1 MFKRIQSNKHK
12 LTFARPS
19 VFFFP
24 AAYLSVCPSISV
36 CLCISLP
43 KDVYL
48 PIFLSLIFFSISIS
62 VWSLF
67 VCLSVC
73 LCVRL
78 SVCLSVYLSVCLSVC
93 LSVSLSLPRA
103 TLLFIPIILIISRN
117 NAWLD
122 KRTLA
127 IALNSVNSYLSGSCA
142 PVRSLDKATPG
153 QMDCWVKSMWQLK
166 PNGSSN
172 N

>member
-1 MFKRIQSNKHK
+1 MFKRIQINKHK

-24 AAYLSVCPSISV
+24 AACLSVCPSISV

-43 KDVYL
+43 RDIYL
-48 PIFLSLIFFSISIS
+48 PNCLSFLFVSISIS

-73 LCVRL
+73 ASICVCLFIYL

-93 LSVSLSLPRA
+93 CLSVCLCLE
-103 TLLFIPIILIISRN
+103 LLFFSSQSSKSSPETMRGSINVPWLSR
-117 NAWLD
+117 
-122 KRTLA
+122 
-127 IALNSVNSYLSGSCA
+127 
-142 PVRSLDKATPG
+142 
-153 QMDCWVKSMWQLK
+153 
-166 PNGSSN
+166 
-172 N
+172 

>member
-1 MFKRIQSNKHK
+1 MFKRIQINKHK

-24 AAYLSVCPSISV
+24 AACLSVCPSISV

-43 KDVYL
+43 RDIYL
-48 PIFLSLIFFSISIS
+48 PICPSFLFVSISIS
-62 VWSLF
+62 VWPLF
-67 VCLSVC
+67 VCLCVCASICVC
-73 LCVRL
+73 LFI
-78 SVCLSVYLSVCLSVC
+78 YLSVCL
-93 LSVSLSLPRA
+93 LSVSLSQPRV
-103 TLLFIPIILIISRN
+103 TLLFIPIIPIIPRN

-153 QMDCWVKSMWQLK
+153 QMDC
-166 PNGSSN
+166 
-172 N
+172 

>member
-1 MFKRIQSNKHK
+1 M
-12 LTFARPS
+12 
-19 VFFFP
+19 
-24 AAYLSVCPSISV
+24 SISPFV
-36 CLCISLP
+36 
-43 KDVYL
+43 
-48 PIFLSLIFFSISIS
+48 
-62 VWSLF
+62 SLF
-67 VCLSVC
+67 YFSPSLFLCGLSLSVC

-166 PNGSSN
+166 HNGSSN
-172 N
+172 NLTKNINNIINNDESKKYLKFKEK

>member
-1 MFKRIQSNKHK
+1 MFKRIQINKHK

-24 AAYLSVCPSISV
+24 AACLSVCPSISV

-43 KDVYL
+43 RDIYL
-48 PIFLSLIFFSISIS
+48 PICPSFLFVSISIS

-73 LCVRL
+73 ASICV
-78 SVCLSVYLSVCLSVC
+78 SVCLSICLSVC

-103 TLLFIPIILIISRN
+103 TLLFISIIPIIPRN

-166 PNGSSN
+166 HNGSSN

>member
-24 AAYLSVCPSISV
+24 AACLSVCPSISV

-43 KDVYL
+43 RDIYL
-48 PIFLSLIFFSISIS
+48 PICPSFLFVSISIS

-73 LCVRL
+73 ASICVCLFIYL
-78 SVCLSVYLSVCLSVC
+78 SVCCLSVC
-93 LSVSLSLPRA
+93 LSLE
-103 TLLFIPIILIISRN
+103 LLFFSSQSSQSSPETMRGSINVPWLSR
-117 NAWLD
+117 
-122 KRTLA
+122 
-127 IALNSVNSYLSGSCA
+127 
-142 PVRSLDKATPG
+142 
-153 QMDCWVKSMWQLK
+153 
-166 PNGSSN
+166 
-172 N
+172 

>member
-43 KDVYL
+43 RDVYL
-48 PIFLSLIFFSISIS
+48 PICLSFLFFSISIS

-73 LCVRL
+73 L
-78 SVCLSVYLSVCLSVC
+78 SICLSVC
-93 LSVSLSLPRA
+93 LTVSLSLPRA

-153 QMDCWVKSMWQLK
+153 QMDC
-166 PNGSSN
+166 
-172 N
+172 

>member
-1 MFKRIQSNKHK
+1 MFQRIQINKHK

-43 KDVYL
+43 RDVYL
-48 PIFLSLIFFSISIS
+48 PICLSFLFFSISIS

-73 LCVRL
+73 L
-78 SVCLSVYLSVCLSVC
+78 SICLSVC
-93 LSVSLSLPRA
+93 LTVSLSLPRA

-153 QMDCWVKSMWQLK
+153 QMDC
-166 PNGSSN
+166 
-172 N
+172 

>member
-24 AAYLSVCPSISV
+24 AACLSVCPSISV

-43 KDVYL
+43 RDIYL
-48 PIFLSLIFFSISIS
+48 PICLSFLFVSISIS

-73 LCVRL
+73 ASICVCLFIYL
-78 SVCLSVYLSVCLSVC
+78 SVCCLSVC
-93 LSVSLSLPRA
+93 LSLE
-103 TLLFIPIILIISRN
+103 LLFFSSQSSQSSPETMRGSINVPWLSR
-117 NAWLD
+117 
-122 KRTLA
+122 
-127 IALNSVNSYLSGSCA
+127 
-142 PVRSLDKATPG
+142 
-153 QMDCWVKSMWQLK
+153 
-166 PNGSSN
+166 
-172 N
+172 

>member
-1 MFKRIQSNKHK
+1 MFKRIQINKDK

-24 AAYLSVCPSISV
+24 AACLSVCPSISV

-43 KDVYL
+43 RDIYL
-48 PIFLSLIFFSISIS
+48 PICPSFLFVSTSIS

-67 VCLSVC
+67 VC
-73 LCVRL
+73 L

-103 TLLFIPIILIISRN
+103 TLLFIPIIPRN

-122 KRTLA
+122 RRTLA

-153 QMDCWVKSMWQLK
+153 QMDC
-166 PNGSSN
+166 
-172 N
+172 

>member
-1 MFKRIQSNKHK
+1 MFKRIQINKHK
-12 LTFARPS
+12 LTFAKPS

-24 AAYLSVCPSISV
+24 AACLSVCPSISV

-43 KDVYL
+43 RDIYL
-48 PIFLSLIFFSISIS
+48 PICPSFLFVSISIS

-67 VCLSVC
+67 ICLSVC
-73 LCVRL
+73 ASKCV
-78 SVCLSVYLSVCLSVC
+78 SVYLSVCL
-93 LSVSLSLPRA
+93 LSVSLSQPRV
-103 TLLFIPIILIISRN
+103 TLLFIPNIPRN

-153 QMDCWVKSMWQLK
+153 QMDC
-166 PNGSSN
+166 
-172 N
+172 